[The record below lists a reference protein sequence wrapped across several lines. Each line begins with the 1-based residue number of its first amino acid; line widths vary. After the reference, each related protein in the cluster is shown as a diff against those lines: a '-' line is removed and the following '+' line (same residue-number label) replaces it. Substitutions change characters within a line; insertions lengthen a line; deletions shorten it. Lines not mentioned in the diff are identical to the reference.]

1 MLTLTPALP
10 PSALAAL
17 MPTLELVR
25 RHARERCHRMPHG
38 NRFFDETIQRHYTAS
53 ETSLTLLLEHVLG
66 PMLEPRN
73 QTVNATE
80 QLQLAVRVLDAL
92 LQAVTPP
99 DQAIPHISVA
109 SGRRCLMLQ
118 RQAVL
123 LVQVT
128 LAVIQAALLDDALFL
143 VVSMPRQVDGRVIV
157 EIEADTA
164 GVAGDSSEA
173 QGFRQQLAGC
183 LAEIGGELTRE
194 RRPEGCLVTICLP
207 ITIPPFL
214 DDHDRTA

>member
-1 MLTLTPALP
+1 M
-10 PSALAAL
+10 
-17 MPTLELVR
+17 
-25 RHARERCHRMPHG
+25 
-38 NRFFDETIQRHYTAS
+38 
-53 ETSLTLLLEHVLG
+53 
-66 PMLEPRN
+66 
-73 QTVNATE
+73 
-80 QLQLAVRVLDAL
+80 RVLDAL